1 MEKKIWI
8 LIILIFAF
16 ILNILGFV
24 SGFMFDIDVL
34 IVISFI
40 VFFPVI
46 SLLIYYLIIV
56 INKLRLINSLNK
68 NKESNSNYSNLYV
81 IAADGN
87 KSYNFIK
94 DIKQKKLGLNNIRL
108 EVKYNKIIYSYKYL
122 GFKVIMDIYPKS
134 IKYQIFTSIKYSKN
148 TKVVRILKDKKN
160 ITDEKINTSDL
171 CDLCVKLNKIV
182 DEYRSDNYVDDSING
197 IIFEKISSVKS
208 YLLDAGIVAMFL
220 GGLLIVL
227 SILLSPLI
235 ENIKFE
241 SFWEIFGLFIY
252 FITIILAIVMGIVG
266 ISYINRYKNLL
277 KDFKYASTFN
287 ISKYPKKVKLGFS
300 GRYRGFLTI
309 EVIKLKFA
317 EGWVL
322 VALQFPCWMTSIK
335 DVKRCVKEIK
345 QMKCNFTVLS
355 HSKIVVMGHNKI
367 IKHVYKIFR

>member
-1 MEKKIWI
+1 MEKKKLI

-24 SGFMFDIDVL
+24 SGFVFDIDVL
-34 IVISFI
+34 ILISFI

-46 SLLIYYLIIV
+46 SVLIYYLIIV

-81 IAADGN
+81 IAADSN

-94 DIKQKKLGLNNIRL
+94 DIKQKKLGLNNIKL

-134 IKYQIFTSIKYSKN
+134 IKYQVFTSIKYSKN
-148 TKVVRILKDKKN
+148 TKVVRIFKDKKN
-160 ITDEKINTSDL
+160 ITDEAINVDEL
-171 CDLCVKLNKIV
+171 CDVCVKLNKIV
-182 DEYRSDNYVDDSING
+182 DEYRSNNYVDDSING
-197 IIFEKISSVKS
+197 IIYEKISNVKS
-208 YLLDAGIVAMFL
+208 YLLGTGIL
-220 GGLLIVL
+220 GVIFGVLLIVL
-227 SILLSPLI
+227 TIGITPLI
-235 ENIKFE
+235 KSIKFE
-241 SFWEIFGLFIY
+241 SFWEIFGLIIY
-252 FITIILAIVMGIVG
+252 VITIILTIVVGVSG

-300 GRYRGFLTI
+300 GEYRSFFTI
-309 EVIKLKFA
+309 DVIKLKFA

-322 VALQFPCWMTSIK
+322 VALPFPCWMTSIK

>member
-8 LIILIFAF
+8 LIIFIFTF

-24 SGFMFDIDVL
+24 FGFMFNIDVL

-46 SLLIYYLIIV
+46 SLLIYYSIIV
-56 INKLRLINSLNK
+56 INELRLINSLNK
-68 NKESNSNYSNLYV
+68 NKELNTNYSNLYV
-81 IAADGN
+81 IAADSN

-94 DIKQKKLGLNNIRL
+94 DIKQKKLGLNNIKL

-148 TKVVRILKDKKN
+148 TKIVRILKDKKN

-197 IIFEKISSVKS
+197 IIFERISSVKS
-208 YLLDAGIVAMFL
+208 YLLDVGIVAMFL
-220 GGLLIVL
+220 GVLLIVL
-227 SILLSPLI
+227 STVLSPLI

-241 SFWEIFGLFIY
+241 SFGEIFGLIIY
-252 FITIILAIVMGIVG
+252 FITIILAIAMGIVG

-300 GRYRGFLTI
+300 GKYKSFLTI
-309 EVIKLKFA
+309 EVVKLKFA
-317 EGWVL
+317 EGWVI
-322 VALQFPCWMTSIK
+322 VALPFPCWMTSIK

-345 QMKCNFTVLS
+345 QMKCHFTVLS
-355 HSKIVVMGHNKI
+355 HSKIVVMGYNKI
-367 IKHVYKIFR
+367 INHVYKIFR

>member
-8 LIILIFAF
+8 LIILIFTF

-46 SLLIYYLIIV
+46 SLLIYYSIIV

-87 KSYNFIK
+87 KTYNFIK
-94 DIKQKKLGLNNIRL
+94 DIKQKKLGLNNIKL

-134 IKYQIFTSIKYSKN
+134 IKCQIFTSIKYSKN
-148 TKVVRILKDKKN
+148 TKIVRILKDKKN
-160 ITDEKINTSDL
+160 ITDEVINTSDL

-197 IIFEKISSVKS
+197 IIFEKI
-208 YLLDAGIVAMFL
+208 
-220 GGLLIVL
+220 
-227 SILLSPLI
+227 
-235 ENIKFE
+235 
-241 SFWEIFGLFIY
+241 
-252 FITIILAIVMGIVG
+252 IT
-266 ISYINRYKNLL
+266 
-277 KDFKYASTFN
+277 
-287 ISKYPKKVKLGFS
+287 KKQ
-300 GRYRGFLTI
+300 T
-309 EVIKLKFA
+309 
-317 EGWVL
+317 
-322 VALQFPCWMTSIK
+322 
-335 DVKRCVKEIK
+335 
-345 QMKCNFTVLS
+345 
-355 HSKIVVMGHNKI
+355 
-367 IKHVYKIFR
+367 